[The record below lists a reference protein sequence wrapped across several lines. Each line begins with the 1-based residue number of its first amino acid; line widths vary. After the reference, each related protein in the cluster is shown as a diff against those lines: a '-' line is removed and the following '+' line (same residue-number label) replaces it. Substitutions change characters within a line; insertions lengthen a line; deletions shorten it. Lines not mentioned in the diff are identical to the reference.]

1 LKIENREFDGK
12 KWEYHTNEEYFLLK
26 IFENNHECVPFG
38 LFITNINLLLLF
50 IFFINSRF

>member
-38 LFITNINLLLLF
+38 LFITKCCTP
-50 IFFINSRF
+50 RPD